1 MDNELKKLFIWIFLK
16 GNFLVED
23 KLVVGGG

>member
-1 MDNELKKLFIWIFLK
+1 MDNELKKLFIGIFLK